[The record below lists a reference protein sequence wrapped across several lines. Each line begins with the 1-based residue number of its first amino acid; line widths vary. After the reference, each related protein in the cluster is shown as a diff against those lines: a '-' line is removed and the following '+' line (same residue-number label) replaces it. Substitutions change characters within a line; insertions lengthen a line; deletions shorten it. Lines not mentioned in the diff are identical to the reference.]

1 MVWPVFI
8 EWVQILRKLFMK
20 MTFCTIIK
28 YMVLT
33 FDFYKLGIII
43 IINVLKI
50 GKYPYDYRLD
60 N

>member
-1 MVWPVFI
+1 
-8 EWVQILRKLFMK
+8 
-20 MTFCTIIK
+20 
-28 YMVLT
+28 MVLT